1 MERIERKIRSTLDS
15 IPGYRG
21 YRSLEDRRDDD
32 RRLRETIASEI
43 SSSAATLTRAGAD
56 MVEKRQLK
64 QVSAIERLV
73 ADTRHLGDRVRTA
86 TYGYG
91 GLFSTRDVGANVLDQ
106 IHLFDQAFLTE
117 SGALQDIANRI
128 QGASDGPTADDMTD
142 YQAELVR
149 LNTLFDARS
158 RVVDTAQPE
167 RSAEILNLLEPPA
180 PVVLSPVVGLAR
192 GDTFS
197 ILGQNYLVDAIVIIG
212 EGDRRIVLARVGEND
227 EGQSEWLLGGNTA
240 TVPTAHLVQS
250 ATSMAPTIAP
260 PHRGEA
266 MIVTASDT
274 QRDVPIQYGLTT
286 ETGGHVTFWYTIGSE
301 TRVLQGTTVV
311 EGDIEVFGQA

>member
-43 SSSAATLTRAGAD
+43 SSSAATLTRAGAE
-56 MVEKRQLK
+56 MVAKRQLQ
-64 QVSAIERLV
+64 QVSSVERLV
-73 ADTRHLGDRVRTA
+73 ADTRHLSDRVRTA

-117 SGALQDIANRI
+117 SGVLQDIASRI
-128 QGASDGPTADDMTD
+128 QGAAEGPSPDDMEA
-142 YQAELVR
+142 YRNELVR
-149 LNTLFDARS
+149 LNALFDARS

-167 RSAEILNLLEPPA
+167 RNVEILNLLEPPP
-180 PVVLSPVVGLAR
+180 PVALSAVVGLAR

-197 ILGQNYLVDAIVIIG
+197 ILGENYLVDAIVIIG
-212 EGDRRIVLARVGEND
+212 EGDQRIVLARVGENA

-240 TVPTAHLVQS
+240 TVPTAHLVQTGTS
-250 ATSMAPTIAP
+250 AAPVVP
-260 PHRGEA
+260 PLRRGEA
-266 MIVTASDT
+266 TIMTASDT
-274 QRDVPIQYGLTT
+274 QRNVPIQYGLTT
-286 ETGGHVTFWYTIGSE
+286 GTGNEVTFWYTIGSE
-301 TRVLQGTTVV
+301 TRVLQGTSVV
-311 EGDIEVFGQA
+311 DSDIEVFGQA

>member
-43 SSSAATLTRAGAD
+43 ASSAATLTRAGAD

-64 QVSAIERLV
+64 QVSSIERLV
-73 ADTRHLGDRVRTA
+73 ADTRHLSDRVRTA

-91 GLFSTRDVGANVLDQ
+91 GLFSTRDVGSGVLDQ

-128 QGASDGPTADDMTD
+128 QGAAAEPSADDMGA
-142 YQAELVR
+142 YRAELVR

-158 RVVDTAQPE
+158 RVVDTVQPE
-167 RSAEILNLLEPPA
+167 RDMEILNLLEPPA
-180 PVVLSPVVGLAR
+180 PVMLSPVVGLAR

-197 ILGQNYLVDAIVIIG
+197 ILGENYLVDAIVIIG
-212 EGDRRIVLARVGEND
+212 EGDQRIVLARVGENA
-227 EGQSEWLLGGNTA
+227 EGKTEWILGRNTA
-240 TVPTAHLVQS
+240 LVPTAHLVQTDTS
-250 ATSMAPTIAP
+250 VPATSAP
-260 PHRGEA
+260 PRRGEA

-274 QRDVPIQYGLTT
+274 QRHVPIQYGVTT
-286 ETGGHVTFWYTIGSE
+286 GTGSDVSFWYTIGSE
-301 TRVLQGTTVV
+301 TRLLQGTTVV
-311 EGDIEVFGQA
+311 DGDIEVFGQA

>member
-1 MERIERKIRSTLDS
+1 MDRIEQKIRSTLDS

-43 SSSAATLTRAGAD
+43 SASAATLTHAGAQ
-56 MVEKRQLK
+56 MVERRQLK

-73 ADTRHLGDRVRTA
+73 AETRHLADRVRTA

-106 IHLFDQAFLTE
+106 IHLFDEAFLTE
-117 SGALQDIANRI
+117 SGALQGAADQI
-128 QGASDGPTADDMTD
+128 QSAPDGPTAENMNA
-142 YQAELVR
+142 YHAELVR

-167 RSAEILNLLEPPA
+167 RSVEILNLLEPPA

-197 ILGQNYLVDAIVIIG
+197 IMGENYLVDAIVIIG
-212 EGDRRIVLARVGEND
+212 EGDQRVVLARVGENA
-227 EGQSEWLLGGNTA
+227 EGKTEWLLGGNTA
-240 TVPTAHLVQS
+240 TVPTAHLVQ
-250 ATSMAPTIAP
+250 AETTDVPAVAPQR
-260 PHRGEA
+260 RGEA

-274 QRDVPIQYGLTT
+274 QRNVPIDYGMATG
-286 ETGGHVTFWYTIGSE
+286 TGGQVTFWYTIGRE

-311 EGDIEVFGQA
+311 DSDIEVFGQP